1 MAKKLKPGVPA
12 PRSGQY
18 ETITAAGRGTG
29 VEVTAVAGKPL
40 PPTSKPKMGYK
51 LVDATRHKRKRK

>member
-1 MAKKLKPGVPA
+1 MAKKLRPGVAA

-18 ETITAAGRGTG
+18 ETLTAGGRGTG
-29 VEVTAVAGKPL
+29 VEVTAICGKPL
-40 PPTSKPKMGYK
+40 PPTSKPRMGYR